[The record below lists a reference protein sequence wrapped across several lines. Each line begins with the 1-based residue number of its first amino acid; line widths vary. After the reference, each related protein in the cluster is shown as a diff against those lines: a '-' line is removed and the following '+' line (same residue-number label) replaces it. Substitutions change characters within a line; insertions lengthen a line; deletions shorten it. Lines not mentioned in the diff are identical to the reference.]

1 MLNMNQL
8 FWPKAMFFS
17 GGKIT
22 LGAAKQDFEP
32 FYAHFKLQINFWI
45 ANLLFGL
52 IAKLILSC
60 FYIFND

>member
-52 IAKLILSC
+52 RS
-60 FYIFND
+60 